1 MSLPPDAPT
10 VVLTGGGTGGHIIP
24 ALAVAEALRRQAPHL
39 RLLYVGGRDRM
50 ESRLVPERGLEFVG
64 ISIDGLQRRP
74 SLRSMLRNLALPGK
88 VLGSVW
94 ACLRLIKER
103 RVAGVVATG
112 GYACLPMLVAARLRG
127 VPYVLNE
134 QNAFPGLVTRW
145 MAGHA
150 RRVYLGMSDAQKR
163 LKVRAEQVKVTGN
176 PVLAAA
182 TTLERDA
189 AKQALGFAAGPVV
202 AVLGGSLGALT
213 LNAAVE
219 AGLDRLQ
226 AAGVQLFWQ
235 CGRQYADELKRRNED
250 RKGVRIEAFVSNMAE
265 VYAAADLVVCRA
277 GALTLTE
284 LQVAG
289 RPALLVP
296 SPNVTDDHQTHNA
309 QALARTG
316 MALVLPDAE
325 AAERLVLTAVQLLT
339 EPGRLAVLQSMAGA
353 VQAAQ
358 RLQPPAAEQI
368 AADALVQFKLVT
380 V

>member
-64 ISIDGLQRRP
+64 ISIDGLQRRI
-74 SLRSMLRNLALPGK
+74 SLRNILRNLALPGK
-88 VLGSVW
+88 VIGSV
-94 ACLRLIKER
+94 ASCLSLIRSR
-103 RVAGVVATG
+103 RVVGVVATG

-127 VPYVLNE
+127 IPYVLNE

-145 MAGHA
+145 MAAGA
-150 RRVYLGMSDAQKR
+150 QRVYLGMSDAQKR
-163 LKVRAEQVKVTGN
+163 LKIKGEQVRVTGN
-176 PVLAAA
+176 PVLTAAYSSDRE
-182 TTLERDA
+182 T
-189 AKQALGFAAGPVV
+189 AKRALGFDAGPVV
-202 AVLGGSLGALT
+202 AVLGGSLGAAT
-213 LNAAVE
+213 LNAAVDD
-219 AGLDRLQ
+219 GLDRLQ
-226 AAGVQLFWQ
+226 AVGAQLFWQ
-235 CGRQYADELKRRNED
+235 CGRQYADELMRRHEG
-250 RKGVRIEAFVSNMAE
+250 RKALRIEAFVSNMAE

-289 RPALLVP
+289 RPAVLIP

-325 AAERLVLTAVQLLT
+325 AAERLVPMVVQLLT
-339 EPGRLAVLQSMAGA
+339 EPGKLSVLQSMAGA
-353 VQAAQ
+353 VQATL

-368 AADALVQFKLVT
+368 AADALGLFKQAT